1 MKPLITAVI
10 TALLA
15 AFFLVALPASG
26 EEAVYENTLRLH
38 VLAAS
43 DTTADQEIKLLV
55 RDAVLE
61 EHGQEFLC
69 FQSKGEAEA
78 YLQTNLASVEKTV
91 QNVLSENGVDSSFC
105 VALSEEYFDT
115 RTYGDITLPAGK
127 YTALKITLGEGKGQN
142 FWCMLYPALCVTPS
156 LGEQTTAKAA
166 YSDATYTLVTNG
178 YAVRFRTLE
187 LLSAFLE

>member
-61 EHGQEFLC
+61 EHGRAFLDL
-69 FQSKGEAEA
+69 QSKEEAEA
-78 YLQTNLASVEKTV
+78 YLRENLASVEKTV
-91 QNVLSENGVDSSFC
+91 QSVLTENGVDHSFK
-105 VALSEEYFDT
+105 VTLSEEHFDT
-115 RTYGDITLPAGK
+115 RTYGDVTLPAGR
-127 YTALKITLGEGKGQN
+127 YTALKITLGAGKGQN
-142 FWCMLYPALCVTPS
+142 FWCMLYPALCVAPS
-156 LGEQTTAKAA
+156 LGEQTTAKEA
-166 YSDATYTLVTNG
+166 YSDAAYTLVTNG

-187 LLSAFLE
+187 LLSSFFE